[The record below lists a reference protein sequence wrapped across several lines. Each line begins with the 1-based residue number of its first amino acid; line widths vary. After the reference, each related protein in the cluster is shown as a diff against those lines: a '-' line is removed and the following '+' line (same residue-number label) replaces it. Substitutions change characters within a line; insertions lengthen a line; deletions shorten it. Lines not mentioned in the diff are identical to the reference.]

1 MVAARTVNPLSFE
14 TGGSSPSLPTKNFSG
29 AVVKLDIVRRND
41 RLMFIVCVVANAH
54 MSLLNRKYEIT
65 SVTHT
70 EDCGFDS
77 QPASLKLSCDDVNNL
92 NLCTRY

>member
-1 MVAARTVNPLSFE
+1 
-14 TGGSSPSLPTKNFSG
+14 
-29 AVVKLDIVRRND
+29 
-41 RLMFIVCVVANAH
+41 MFIVCVVANAH

-77 QPASLKLSCDDVNNL
+77 QPASQKLPCDNVINL
-92 NLCTRY
+92 NLACKGNRRNRGKNDSYGSFNLQAQNGQN